1 MTSSERALG
10 DTTVVGGDDTLDLN
24 AHSSSNP
31 VALVLLWSRKE
42 PGRVGEL
49 VRLPEPPDDTV
60 FTIGRAIDPTDDGS
74 VPLQFR
80 RLRPHEQE
88 RTGPLRAAHVS
99 RVQLKIRQ
107 RGHRSIEVEH
117 VGRGAMR
124 VNGRE
129 LQRTLVR
136 QGDTIEVVNRFV
148 LLCTTRPPDWPSRP
162 AVVED
167 FPFGEADAAG
177 IVGESPS
184 AWALRERLAFVAER
198 DEHALVF
205 GPSGAG
211 KELAVRAIHNQS
223 ARKGARMVARNAS
236 TLPEGLI
243 DAELFGN
250 IRNYPNPGMPARP
263 GLLGEAHGS
272 TLYLDEVG
280 ELPHALQAHLLRVL
294 DNGEYQRLGE
304 SRPRVADVRF
314 IGATNRSLGDLKHD
328 FLGRVTHR
336 VRVPGLTERP
346 DDVPLL
352 ARHLLRAPEPA
363 TRAAVERFLARGEPL
378 LSPHLIIVLT
388 RHRFRGHVR
397 ELTTML
403 WQAVESS
410 PADFIDLP
418 PSMLRAPP
426 VNLPEPPRM
435 VDPSSLS
442 RDQVVAAMRRCNGVK
457 EKVWRELGLRN
468 RYQLKRLLRKLD
480 IA

>member
-1 MTSSERALG
+1 MTSSDRALG

-24 AHSSSNP
+24 ANASTDP
-31 VALVLLWSRKE
+31 LVLVLIWSRKE

-49 VRLPEPPDDTV
+49 VRLPHPPDGTV
-60 FTIGRAIDPTDDGS
+60 FTIGRAIDPSDDGS

-99 RVQLKIRQ
+99 RVQLRLEL

-117 VGRGAMR
+117 VGRGGMR

-148 LLCTTRPPDWPSRP
+148 LLCTTRPPDWPSR
-162 AVVED
+162 AACYED

-177 IVGESPS
+177 IVGESPC
-184 AWALRERLAFVAER
+184 AWALRERIAFVAAR
-198 DEHALVF
+198 DEHSLVF

-211 KELAVRAIHNQS
+211 KELAVRAIHDRS
-223 ARKGARMVARNAS
+223 SRKGARMVSRNAS

-304 SRPRVADVRF
+304 ARPRVADVRF
-314 IGATNRSLGDLKHD
+314 IGATNRNLGDLKHD

-336 VRVPGLTERP
+336 VRVSGLNERP

-363 TRAAVERFLARGEPL
+363 TRKVVERFLVRGEPL
-378 LSPHLIIVLT
+378 LSPHLIVALT

-397 ELTTML
+397 ELATLL
-403 WQAVESS
+403 WRAVESS
-410 PADFIDLP
+410 PADYIDLP
-418 PSMLRAPP
+418 PTLLSPPP
-426 VNLPEPPRM
+426 VSVPEPPRLA
-435 VDPSSLS
+435 DPSALT
-442 RDQVVAAMRRCNGVK
+442 REQVVAVMRRCNGVK

-468 RYQLKRLLRKLD
+468 RYQLKRLLRKLE